1 MSLGEKVIEYSTFK
15 KKDDLLKDHFKPT
28 IKLFQSK
35 FLTSFE
41 AVQPINSDLVNYL
54 TSEEVLI
61 SNKNLSGYF
70 KVSSFL
76 VYYSYINKQYQN
88 ERVSRESVYDAK
100 LYQIMSNWLS
110 RFILIEQWHLK
121 YCTNECINHK
131 YVDIIIVRSDHP
143 TIALELLATATK
155 TELKKY
161 YEQVFTYDKKLPA
174 NEI

>member
-76 VYYSYINKQYQN
+76 
-88 ERVSRESVYDAK
+88 
-100 LYQIMSNWLS
+100 
-110 RFILIEQWHLK
+110 
-121 YCTNECINHK
+121 
-131 YVDIIIVRSDHP
+131 
-143 TIALELLATATK
+143 
-155 TELKKY
+155 
-161 YEQVFTYDKKLPA
+161 
-174 NEI
+174 